1 MESRLKAFVGKIT
14 SSESANILVETAK
27 DVLNVSKDKFKEI
40 SAEFL
45 HEIDGLK
52 PIIVQCGFIV
62 KDINVTFPLPAE
74 LKMSIEK
81 ISDGKKTLE
90 QILQEADGESSNQIN
105 ITNTQKTILNLM
117 IKANELA
124 VVTNQYGYTFK
135 KYDVVLSATP
145 KVTLHLVSNK
155 PASQ

>member
-1 MESRLKAFVGKIT
+1 MDSRLKAFVGKIAL
-14 SSESANILVETAK
+14 SESAGFLVETAK

-52 PIIVQCGFIV
+52 PIIAQCGFVV

-81 ISDGKKTLE
+81 MSDGKKTLE
-90 QILQEADGESSNQIN
+90 QILQEDEEKDNSQNKL
-105 ITNTQKTILNLM
+105 TNTQKTILNLM

-124 VVTNQYGYTFK
+124 VITNQYGYTFK

-155 PASQ
+155 STS